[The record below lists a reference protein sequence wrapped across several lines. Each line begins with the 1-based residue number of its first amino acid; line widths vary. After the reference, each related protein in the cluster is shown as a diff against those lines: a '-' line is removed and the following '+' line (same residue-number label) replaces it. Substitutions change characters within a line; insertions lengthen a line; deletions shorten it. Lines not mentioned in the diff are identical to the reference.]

1 MENKKRKNLDSL
13 EKPRYLRT
21 RKRALKIKKSYI
33 SGFMKQNRK
42 EINERNNKLFR
53 EARKNK
59 NSEE

>member
-42 EINERNNKLFR
+42 EINERNNQLFKQ
-53 EARKNK
+53 ARKK
-59 NSEE
+59 DSEE